1 MTMNDQTSIA
11 ASRSG
16 MYYETDTCILDIYT
30 QTLRA
35 YYVMA
40 GRHQRSKQVDKN
52 LYWKALDPAHI
63 LFYVHRLC
71 MN

>member
-40 GRHQRSKQVDKN
+40 STSISVRS
-52 LYWKALDPAHI
+52 
-63 LFYVHRLC
+63 
-71 MN
+71 